1 MKYDMFAL
9 ICCIYFTCLVFCL
22 FICLYPINV
31 KAGKPIHPKCCVGPH
46 LTPREGFWTMDIN
59 FLNVPIQIEILYNL
73 RIFTGKMVQSALE
86 YRDKI

>member
-46 LTPREGFWTMDIN
+46 LTPREGLWTMDIN
-59 FLNVPIQIEILYNL
+59 FLNVPIQIENPLQFENIYWKDGAKRP
-73 RIFTGKMVQSALE
+73 RI
-86 YRDKI
+86 